1 MKKLLISLI
10 SIFIL
15 SIPFISINT
24 VFADEPAPET
34 PWGTTPG
41 TQWEG
46 TPDSDIWINF
56 WNSCL
61 TGMGRGCLH
70 YERIMW
76 IDKTQPDYTAT
87 SIAQDVIFAATYMV
101 WTVLTVIMIY
111 CWLMYIFAAR
121 AGSDTS
127 KYKKWLI
134 NAAIWWVL
142 VWWAYTIVRLVQYI
156 AKW

>member
-1 MKKLLISLI
+1 MKKFLVSLLT
-10 SIFIL
+10 IFIVSL
-15 SIPFISINT
+15 PFVTINS
-24 VFADEPAPET
+24 VLADEPSPEK
-34 PWGTTPG
+34 PSGTS
-41 TQWEG
+41 
-46 TPDSDIWINF
+46 SDITLGDSEIGINF

-61 TGMGRGCLH
+61 TGMGRWCFH

-76 IDKTQPDYTAT
+76 IDKTQPDYTAK

-134 NAAIWWVL
+134 NAAIWGVL

>member
-41 TQWEG
+41 TQWE
-46 TPDSDIWINF
+46 DIWINF

-61 TGMGRGCLH
+61 TGMGRWCFH

-101 WTVLTVIMIY
+101 WTVLTIVLIY
-111 CWLMYIFAAR
+111 CWIRYIIAAR
-121 AGSDTS
+121 WWEDPKT
-127 KYKKWLI
+127 YKNWLI
-134 NAAIWWVL
+134 KAAIWALL
-142 VWWAYTIVRLVQYI
+142 VRWSYAIVRLIQYI
-156 AKW
+156 AKWW